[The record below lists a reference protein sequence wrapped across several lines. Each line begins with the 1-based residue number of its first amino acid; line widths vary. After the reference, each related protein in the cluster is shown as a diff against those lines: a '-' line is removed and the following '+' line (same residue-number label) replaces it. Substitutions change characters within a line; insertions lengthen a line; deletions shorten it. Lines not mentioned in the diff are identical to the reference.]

1 MLDRHFFMEL
11 HLKLMSFTLWLIQT
25 RASMHILL
33 NKIKTEVLSFNL
45 YLVFNFANDFT
56 FKNLYSFE
64 VANGF

>member
-1 MLDRHFFMEL
+1 MEL

-25 RASMHILL
+25 GTSMHILL